1 MIPMRSKSEART
13 TLDRINRDVGVSSE
27 TFVGN
32 APNQTGYSTEM
43 QRVVSLTRMY
53 VNTIEPKYPRKNKA
67 ETVIKIVKRKSK
79 IRRVQRNIPKRV
91 WDFGVV

>member
-1 MIPMRSKSEART
+1 
-13 TLDRINRDVGVSSE
+13 
-27 TFVGN
+27 
-32 APNQTGYSTEM
+32 M

-53 VNTIEPKYPRKNKA
+53 VNTIEPKYPWKNKA